1 MKKKKNYFFDFINKD
16 LIFEKNNQ
24 NFKFKINYKDFL
36 ITDLN
41 YYNEQL
47 SINLNLSFSKQIEQ
61 LKIKPEIKSETKT
74 EIENY
79 ISMYISIISSFSS
92 IMQTQLYN
100 VISEFV
106 NNIQHFFS
114 KKNIEEKLN
123 KEKMF
128 SHWNFLLEIRNTI
141 NHFESIDTSNEFF
154 SKKIKDLKKIWQE
167 LPTDTN
173 SFKLKLSEIEF
184 SKEKDFW
191 EIILKIHLEL
201 FEKIY
206 FIIK

>member
-16 LIFEKNNQ
+16 SIFEKNNQ

-36 ITDLN
+36 IIDLN

-47 SINLNLSFSKQIEQ
+47 SINLNLSFLKQIEQ
-61 LKIKPEIKSETKT
+61 LKIKSETKIET
-74 EIENY
+74 KIEIEND
-79 ISMYISIISSFSS
+79 ISMYINIISNFSS

-106 NNIQHFFS
+106 NNIQHCFS

-128 SHWNFLLEIRNTI
+128 SH
-141 NHFESIDTSNEFF
+141 
-154 SKKIKDLKKIWQE
+154 
-167 LPTDTN
+167 
-173 SFKLKLSEIEF
+173 
-184 SKEKDFW
+184 
-191 EIILKIHLEL
+191 
-201 FEKIY
+201 
-206 FIIK
+206 